1 MADLMTAM
9 AGLLVGFVQLLI
21 GLALAVFAIYLGIN
35 LLDKLTVG
43 IEEMDELKKGN
54 VAVGILFAAVVIS
67 IAIVIQSGVVG
78 MTLGIKDAGSDIIKI
93 LLIIGKGILAVIVG
107 MIFAVIGIFIA
118 IKVMQR
124 ILAGTVV
131 EAAIE
136 KVTKEDTVKNI
147 NLFEELKNRNV
158 AVGVMLAGILIGVSI
173 VIQAGVQGIVQALG
187 VAF

>member
-1 MADLMTAM
+1 MVDWMVAI
-9 AGLLVGFVQLLI
+9 AGLAVGFIQLII

-54 VAVGILFAAVVIS
+54 VAVGIMIAAVIIS
-67 IAIVIQSGVVG
+67 IAIVIQSGVMG
-78 MTLGIKDAGSDIIKI
+78 MTVGIKDAGADMMKI
-93 LLIIGKGILAVIVG
+93 LVAIGKGILAVIIG

-118 IKVMQR
+118 VSVMKK

-131 EAAIE
+131 EKAIE
-136 KVTKEDTVKNI
+136 KVTKEDTIKNI
-147 NLFEELKNRNV
+147 DLFEELKNRNV
-158 AVGVMLAGILIGVSI
+158 AVAVMLAGILIGVGI
-173 VIQAGVQGIVQALG
+173 VIQAGVSGIVAALG